1 MNIPLKFGR
10 SIAGLGIIGLV
21 VAGFVHLPTSDTQQ
35 VVRVASPLGSR
46 AIAQPQLDVP
56 YVPTPTAVVNAML
69 SLGNVK
75 KNDVLYDLGSG
86 DGRIVITAAQKFGTR
101 GVGID
106 IDPQRVEE
114 ANQNAQKAGVTDRVQ
129 FRQQDLFTTDLSSA
143 TVVTL
148 YLLPEI
154 NLKLRP
160 RLLSQLKPGTR
171 IVSHAFDMGDWKP
184 QKVVKVAGETIYY
197 WTVPPKVSK
206 QVKVKDDRPVPLQS
220 ARVTLKEAQLAVALS
235 QTHLAQARLNL
246 IEFQAKHNST
256 KILSQQGQVSR
267 QQADTAK
274 AAYDLAQAQH
284 SSALIEVQE
293 CTAQLVAAKAEVCR
307 LGRKANTATEM

>member
-1 MNIPLKFGR
+1 VNIPLKLGR
-10 SIAGLGIIGLV
+10 SIAGLGIVGLV
-21 VAGFVHLPTSDTQQ
+21 VAGSIHLPTSDTPQ
-35 VVRVASPLGSR
+35 VDRVASLFGNR

-69 SLGNVK
+69 SLGNVR

-106 IDPQRVEE
+106 IDPQRVKE

-129 FRQQDLFTTDLSSA
+129 FRQQDLFTTDLSNA

-184 QKVVKVAGETIYY
+184 QKVVEVAGETIYY
-197 WTVPPKVSK
+197 WTVPQKVSNK
-206 QVKVKDDRPVPLQS
+206 KS
-220 ARVTLKEAQLAVALS
+220 
-235 QTHLAQARLNL
+235 
-246 IEFQAKHNST
+246 
-256 KILSQQGQVSR
+256 
-267 QQADTAK
+267 
-274 AAYDLAQAQH
+274 
-284 SSALIEVQE
+284 
-293 CTAQLVAAKAEVCR
+293 
-307 LGRKANTATEM
+307 

>member
-1 MNIPLKFGR
+1 VNIPLKLGR
-10 SIAGLGIIGLV
+10 SFAGFGIVGLV
-21 VAGFVHLPTSDTQQ
+21 VAGFVHLPTSDTPG
-35 VVRVASPLGSR
+35 VVRVASPLGER
-46 AIAQPQLDVP
+46 ALAQPAQLDVP
-56 YVPTPTAVVNAML
+56 FVPTPTAVVNAML

-106 IDPQRVEE
+106 IDPQRVQE

-184 QKVVKVAGETIYY
+184 QKVVQVGGETIYY
-197 WTVPPKVSK
+197 WTVP
-206 QVKVKDDRPVPLQS
+206 R
-220 ARVTLKEAQLAVALS
+220 RV
-235 QTHLAQARLNL
+235 
-246 IEFQAKHNST
+246 
-256 KILSQQGQVSR
+256 SQQS
-267 QQADTAK
+267 
-274 AAYDLAQAQH
+274 
-284 SSALIEVQE
+284 
-293 CTAQLVAAKAEVCR
+293 
-307 LGRKANTATEM
+307 

>member
-1 MNIPLKFGR
+1 MNVPLKLGR
-10 SIAGLGIIGLV
+10 AFAGLGIVGLV
-21 VAGFVHLPTSDTQQ
+21 VAGAIHLPTSDTP
-35 VVRVASPLGSR
+35 RIDR

-69 SLGNVK
+69 TLGNVK

-106 IDPQRVEE
+106 IDPQRVKD
-114 ANQNAQKAGVTDRVQ
+114 ANQNAQKAGVTDRVE
-129 FRQQDLFTTDLSSA
+129 FRQQDLFTTDLRNA
-143 TVVTL
+143 TIVTL

-184 QKVVKVAGETIYY
+184 QKVVKVGSETIYY
-197 WTVPPKVSK
+197 WTVPAKGSK
-206 QVKVKDDRPVPLQS
+206 QLTVDS
-220 ARVTLKEAQLAVALS
+220 
-235 QTHLAQARLNL
+235 
-246 IEFQAKHNST
+246 
-256 KILSQQGQVSR
+256 
-267 QQADTAK
+267 
-274 AAYDLAQAQH
+274 
-284 SSALIEVQE
+284 
-293 CTAQLVAAKAEVCR
+293 
-307 LGRKANTATEM
+307 

>member
-1 MNIPLKFGR
+1 VNVPLKLGR
-10 SIAGLGIIGLV
+10 SIAKRGLRPIAGLGIVGLV
-21 VAGFVHLPTSDTQQ
+21 VAGYVHLPTSDTP
-35 VVRVASPLGSR
+35 RVDR
-46 AIAQPQLDVP
+46 AIAQPELDVP

-69 SLGNVK
+69 SLGNVR

-106 IDPQRVEE
+106 IDPQRVKE
-114 ANQNAQKAGVTDRVQ
+114 ANQNAQKAGVTDRVR

-184 QKVVKVAGETIYY
+184 QKVVQVGGETIYY
-197 WTVPPKVSK
+197 WTVP
-206 QVKVKDDRPVPLQS
+206 R
-220 ARVTLKEAQLAVALS
+220 RV
-235 QTHLAQARLNL
+235 
-246 IEFQAKHNST
+246 
-256 KILSQQGQVSR
+256 SQQS
-267 QQADTAK
+267 
-274 AAYDLAQAQH
+274 
-284 SSALIEVQE
+284 
-293 CTAQLVAAKAEVCR
+293 
-307 LGRKANTATEM
+307 

>member
-1 MNIPLKFGR
+1 VNIPLKLGR
-10 SIAGLGIIGLV
+10 SFAGLGIVGLV
-21 VAGFVHLPTSDTQQ
+21 VAGAIHLPTSDTPQ
-35 VVRVASPLGSR
+35 VVRVASLLGNR
-46 AIAQPQLDVP
+46 AIAQQKLDVP

-69 SLGNVK
+69 TLGNVR

-106 IDPQRVEE
+106 IDPQRVKE

-184 QKVVKVAGETIYY
+184 QKVVQVGGETIYY
-197 WTVPPKVSK
+197 WTVPPK
-206 QVKVKDDRPVPLQS
+206 
-220 ARVTLKEAQLAVALS
+220 
-235 QTHLAQARLNL
+235 
-246 IEFQAKHNST
+246 
-256 KILSQQGQVSR
+256 
-267 QQADTAK
+267 
-274 AAYDLAQAQH
+274 
-284 SSALIEVQE
+284 
-293 CTAQLVAAKAEVCR
+293 
-307 LGRKANTATEM
+307 GRK